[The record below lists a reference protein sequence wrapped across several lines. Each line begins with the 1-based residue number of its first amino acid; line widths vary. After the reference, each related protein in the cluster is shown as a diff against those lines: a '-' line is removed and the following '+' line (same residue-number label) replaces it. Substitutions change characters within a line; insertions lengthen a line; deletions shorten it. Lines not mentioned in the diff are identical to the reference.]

1 MEIKRK
7 AKPKV
12 QSFRS
17 SNSFYGIEK
26 REDSNII
33 KLYALNCGASIYD
46 FAETIYNDCI
56 KTLNF
61 PTPLI
66 CEVVFYNSR
75 AIVYTFKITNCQSLE
90 DVLKELSKQLWL

>member
-1 MEIKRK
+1 MKKRK
-7 AKPKV
+7 DKLKV
-12 QSFRS
+12 QRFRS

-33 KLYALNCGASIYD
+33 KVYGLCATSFYD
-46 FAETIYNDCI
+46 FAETVYNDCV

-66 CEVVFYNSR
+66 CEVSFYNSR
-75 AIVYTFKITNCQSLE
+75 AMVYTFQITNCQSIE
-90 DVLKELSKQLWL
+90 DVLKELSKQLRL